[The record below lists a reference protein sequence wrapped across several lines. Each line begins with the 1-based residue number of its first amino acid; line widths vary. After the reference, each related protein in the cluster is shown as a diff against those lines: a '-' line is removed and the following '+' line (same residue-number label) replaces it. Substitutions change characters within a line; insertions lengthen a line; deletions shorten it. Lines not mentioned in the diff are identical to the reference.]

1 MTTIETAENEYR
13 TAIQELIAKYGSATH
28 IPPEEMREPA
38 ETIRLRYTIQKY
50 EGKVTAETLS
60 RYMFP
65 PSIIAKVNPDFDG
78 LEPKTKRADKYDEV
92 YKWLDDNAEATV
104 TTQYLTELSGMSYPT
119 MLKFIDSNPQYFR
132 KIKKG
137 VYQVRDFKKEREA
150 EK

>member
-13 TAIQELIAKYGSATH
+13 TAIQNLIAKYGNATNV
-28 IPPEEMREPA
+28 PPEEMREPS
-38 ETIRLRYTIQKY
+38 EIIRLRYTMQKY

-60 RYMFP
+60 KYMFP
-65 PSIIAKVNPDFDG
+65 PSIIAKVNPEFDG
-78 LEPKTKRADKYDEV
+78 LEPKVKRVDKYDEI

-104 TTQYLTELSGMSYPT
+104 TTQFLTELSEMSYPT
-119 MLKFIDSNPQYFR
+119 ILKFIDSNPQYFK

-137 VYQVRDFKKEREA
+137 LYQVRNPKEERKA